1 MNLYFPMK
9 IKAFDLVVEFSPSF
23 DESFAKIICFPEKV
37 QGGSRFFVLLFF
49 HCIYNTVLSVDGT
62 SASLKSELPDT
73 STKNSPKVLIKA
85 TRENSLAKRWHME
98 TLKLFFMQGCAFIA
112 EIYLDFLQCK
122 KEMQFNLCQS
132 IFISRLI
139 IDQCNQQTMSIL
151 ICEHLDC
158 SESFI
163 LAKGFEFQIN
173 DFEDH
178 TRAFDLC
185 KRPMSAVLLKWLI

>member
-1 MNLYFPMK
+1 MK

-85 TRENSLAKRWHME
+85 TRENSLAKR
-98 TLKLFFMQGCAFIA
+98 
-112 EIYLDFLQCK
+112 
-122 KEMQFNLCQS
+122 
-132 IFISRLI
+132 
-139 IDQCNQQTMSIL
+139 
-151 ICEHLDC
+151 
-158 SESFI
+158 
-163 LAKGFEFQIN
+163 
-173 DFEDH
+173 
-178 TRAFDLC
+178 
-185 KRPMSAVLLKWLI
+185 